1 MLLKHI
7 DIDRGPFASL
17 GVAEGTTHNA
27 LNRRSLFAPF
37 SGWNFIMR
45 TLLKVAEE
53 QWTDDAPLKEQLLHL
68 QVELEEGSIT
78 EEQYLEAEAAILREI
93 REVQRRK
100 IELAGGDPDQFEGG
114 ISGSA
119 VQEGSGA
126 SITWDPTKATKNNLA
141 SSAVCGEVLS
151 RTAPV

>member
-1 MLLKHI
+1 MIRGFRAPYGAAPPEKYKMLLI
-7 DIDRGPFASL
+7 DDL
-17 GVAEGTTHNA
+17 
-27 LNRRSLFAPF
+27 LLAPF

-126 SITWDPTKATKNNLA
+126 SITWDPIE
-141 SSAVCGEVLS
+141 SQQE
-151 RTAPV
+151 

>member
-1 MLLKHI
+1 MLLI
-7 DIDRGPFASL
+7 DDL
-17 GVAEGTTHNA
+17 
-27 LNRRSLFAPF
+27 LFAPF
-37 SGWNFIMR
+37 KGWNFIMR

-68 QVELEEGSIT
+68 QIQLEEGSIT
-78 EEQYLEAEAAILREI
+78 EDQYLEAESAILKEI

-100 IELAGGDPDQFEGG
+100 IELAGGDPDAFESG

-126 SITWDPTKATKNNLA
+126 SIPWDPN
-141 SSAVCGEVLS
+141 EVEE
-151 RTAPV
+151 

>member
-1 MLLKHI
+1 MLLI
-7 DIDRGPFASL
+7 DDL
-17 GVAEGTTHNA
+17 
-27 LNRRSLFAPF
+27 LFAPF

-53 QWTDDAPLKEQLLHL
+53 QWTDDAPLKEKLLHL

-78 EEQYLEAEAAILREI
+78 EEQYLEAEA
-93 REVQRRK
+93 V
-100 IELAGGDPDQFEGG
+100 DPARNPRSTTPQNASLPAADQFESG

-126 SITWDPTKATKNNLA
+126 SITWDPNESN
-141 SSAVCGEVLS
+141 EE
-151 RTAPV
+151 